1 MRGVPRASMNE
12 NISHYRVIEKL
23 GGGGMGVV
31 YKAEDTRLGRMVALK
46 FLPDEMARDPLALDR
61 FRREARAASALNH
74 ANICTIY
81 DIGDSEGKPF
91 LCMELLE
98 GATLKHV
105 ILGKP
110 METERLLDIALE
122 VTDALEAAHERGI
135 VHRDIKPANIFITAR
150 GHAKILDFG
159 LAKNVGVKA
168 PPPLDATQDQL
179 TPPTKDEN
187 LTTPGSAVGTIAYMS
202 PEQVRAKEL
211 DARTDL
217 FSFGVV
223 LYEMATGVSPFRGE
237 STGVIFDA
245 ILNRPV
251 TAPVRLNAQIPEELE
266 RIIAKSLEKDRDTRY
281 QHASDMRADLKRL
294 KRELDSSRSARG
306 MSVES
311 GPAERSGT
319 ISSASGAAAR
329 DSSATLSA
337 KSDSA
342 VRAAHQSGSS
352 VVAEAAQQHK
362 KSLAAIAVVVVLLI
376 AGAGYGVYSF
386 LHGKPAAAPF
396 QNFTISQITNN
407 GKSALAAVSPDGK
420 YILSELVDSGKA
432 SLWLRHVPTSSDT
445 QVIPPA
451 DAFYADL
458 IFSPDGYYFYFRRA
472 DSAVGDTFNL
482 LRAPV
487 LGGAPQVVVRDID
500 TGISF
505 SPDGKRF
512 VFARANNPEV
522 GKYQLLT
529 ANADGAEQKAFVT
542 GGDATKL
549 PQNLAWSPNGT
560 QIAGVE
566 LQSGGQLSSIVLYD
580 LASGKSEVA
589 ASYKDKVLRKQLWL
603 PSGKGLV
610 GIYQDQST
618 NFSRNQ
624 IGFTSLPG
632 GQFQSITKDT
642 NSYVTLTLSADAKTL
657 ATVQQKTL
665 RTFYLFPASGTGA
678 NLPSPALARESGVA
692 DFTWTANGGYYLSEG
707 SDLVRVSADGS
718 NKTVLL
724 SNSGIFGL
732 SACADGRSVVFSWI
746 GQGGGTNVN
755 VWRTD
760 ADGSNP
766 KQLSNGRADFN
777 PECSSDSKWVYYIE
791 PNGDIKRV
799 PLDGSGQ
806 AQAVPGTAIANG
818 IAAVPQV
825 SVSPDGKTLAFI
837 AALAPKG
844 DPNGSINKIA
854 LVPLDAGPQP
864 QLRLLDAD
872 PRMRRGLRF
881 SPGWEIF
888 GVLDT
893 REWRGES
900 LDATVGRHARP
911 SADGI
916 HHGADRSVSL
926 VAGWEVDRDDSC
938 AYGCRCGV
946 VARCAAVK

>member
-1 MRGVPRASMNE
+1 
-12 NISHYRVIEKL
+12 
-23 GGGGMGVV
+23 MGVV

-81 DIGDSEGKPF
+81 DIGESEGKPF

-98 GATLKHV
+98 GSTLKHV

-110 METERLLDIALE
+110 METERLLEIALE

-135 VHRDIKPANIFITAR
+135 VHRDIKPANIFVTSR

-202 PEQVRAKEL
+202 PEQVRAKEV

-223 LYEMATGVSPFRGE
+223 LYEMSTGVSPFRGE
-237 STGVIFDA
+237 STGIIFDA

-251 TAPVRLNAQIPEELE
+251 TAPVRLNAQVPEELE
-266 RIIAKSLEKDRDTRY
+266 RIIAKALEKDRDTRY

-294 KRELDSSRSARG
+294 KRELDSSRAARG
-306 MSVES
+306 MAVES
-311 GPAERSGT
+311 GAADRGLADRGAAERSGM
-319 ISSASGAAAR
+319 ISSASGVGAR
-329 DSSATLSA
+329 DSNAVAA

-342 VRAAHQSGSS
+342 VRAQHQSGSS

-362 KSLAAIAVVVVLLI
+362 KSLAAIAVVVLLLI
-376 AGAGYGVYSF
+376 AGAGYGIYSF
-386 LHGKPAAAPF
+386 VHGKPAAAPF

-420 YILSELVDSGKA
+420 YILSELIDAGKA

-451 DAFYADL
+451 DALYADL
-458 IFSPDGYYFYFRRA
+458 IFSPDGYYFYFRKA

-487 LGGAPQVVVRDID
+487 LGGAPQVVVRDLD
-500 TGISF
+500 TSISF

-522 GKYQLLT
+522 GKYQMFT
-529 ANADGAEQKAFVT
+529 ANADGSDAKAFMT
-542 GGDATKL
+542 GGDASKM
-549 PQNLAWSPNGT
+549 PQNLVWSPDGAR
-560 QIAGVE
+560 IAGVE
-566 LQSGGQLSSIVLYD
+566 LQTGGELSSILLFD

-624 IGFTSLPG
+624 IGFTALPS
-632 GQFQSITKDT
+632 GQFQAITKDT

-657 ATVQQKTL
+657 ATVQQKNL

-678 NLPSPALARESGVA
+678 NLPSPALARESNVA
-692 DFTWTANGGYYLSEG
+692 DFTWTTNGGYYLTEG

-732 SACADGRSVVFSWI
+732 SACSDGRSLVFSWI
-746 GQGGGTNVN
+746 GQGGGTSVN

-777 PECSSDSKWVYYIE
+777 PECSSDSKWVYYNE

-799 PLDGSGQ
+799 PLDGSAQ
-806 AQAVPGTAIANG
+806 AQAVPGTNIANG
-818 IAAVPQV
+818 IVAVPQV

-837 AALAPKG
+837 AALAPKD

-864 QLRLLDAD
+864 QLRLLDGD

-881 SPGWEIF
+881 SP
-888 GVLDT
+888 
-893 REWRGES
+893 
-900 LDATVGRHARP
+900 
-911 SADGI
+911 DGK
-916 HHGADRSVSL
+916 SL
-926 VAGWEVDRDDSC
+926 VYSIRENGVENLWMQPLDGTRGHQLTGFTTERIDAYHWSPDGKSIGMIRAHTDADVVLLRD
-938 AYGCRCGV
+938 AQQ
-946 VARCAAVK
+946 